1 MTDHDTRVGP
11 GHPPLRPQDVLGVPA
26 LPPPAVTRASNRARG
41 LLARLRRGTAPPPVR
56 IMESALAG
64 LEPAVLATLCRLDLP
79 DRLTGPLD
87 VPALAAELDVDADR
101 LTRLLRFAHVRG
113 WVRLDRRHRVHPT
126 RVTTFLRRDHPGGWR
141 AWVTFAAGQEVTAA
155 LGALERALPPDGDA
169 FDAANGLAFF
179 PWMHAHP
186 DRHTGFDA
194 AMAAGAR
201 MHGLLLARALD
212 WSTSRRVCDV
222 GGGDGTLLSVLVAHH
237 PHLHGVVLE
246 LPEVAARMPVRHQV
260 TAEAGDAFRGV
271 PPGCDTYL
279 LVNVLHDW
287 GDAAATDLLRR
298 AAEAAR
304 ACEADGTPARV
315 IVVDHQAHPRPKD
328 DMAQLA
334 DTLML
339 ALTPGGRERTTGHVV
354 ALGEAAGLALQRHHR
369 LASGDVAIVLR
380 PERSGSVT
388 PTVRGPVSRRRRG
401 RSASE

>member
-1 MTDHDTRVGP
+1 MTHRDTTAGP
-11 GHPPLRPQDVLGVPA
+11 VHPPPRPQDVLGVPA
-26 LPPPAVTRASNRARG
+26 LPPPAVTRATNRARE
-41 LLARLRRGTAPPPVR
+41 LLGRLQRGTAPPPVR

-64 LEPAVLATLCRLDLP
+64 LEPAVLASLCRLDLP
-79 DRLTGPLD
+79 DRLTGPVD
-87 VPALAAELDVDADR
+87 VARLAAELDVDADR

-155 LGALERALPPDGDA
+155 LAALERALPPDGDA
-169 FDAANGLAFF
+169 FAAANGLDFF
-179 PWMHAHP
+179 PWMNAHP
-186 DRHTGFDA
+186 DRHASFDA

-201 MHGLLLARALD
+201 MHGLLLARAVD
-212 WSTSRRVCDV
+212 WSTSRRVCDI

-260 TAEAGDAFRGV
+260 TAEAGDAFHAV

-287 GDAAATDLLRR
+287 SDAAATDLLRR

-304 ACEADGTPARV
+304 TSAVDGTPARV
-315 IVVDHQAHPRPKD
+315 IVVDHRAHPRPTD
-328 DMAQLA
+328 DMALLA

-339 ALTPGGRERTTGHVV
+339 ALTPGGHERSVEAFA
-354 ALGEAAGLALQRHHR
+354 ALGRAAGLEVQRAHR
-369 LASGDVAIVLR
+369 LASGDLALVLHPVDAAHEPRLPGR
-380 PERSGSVT
+380 PSEL
-388 PTVRGPVSRRRRG
+388 PTARRRRT
-401 RSASE
+401 